1 MINLNTKTYMEIK
14 KEAGIGEVA
23 GKAWRGLKAV
33 TDNPLYKGIMR
44 GTSTDTLISGIESA
58 LEGYGV
64 DIKPRLQK
72 LCNDILKE
80 LKMSSM
86 PNNVRITNYND
97 LPSKVREIVCYYTGS
112 STTSC
117 TANSSCF
124 NNIKETILDIS
135 ELGNQYSSILS
146 DKSSP
151 ESPNQTVFDS
161 DTEAGKKIA
170 EYFTNQLHKTIINEV
185 KDIHSVVVGTIPDPC
200 P

>member
-1 MINLNTKTYMEIK
+1 MINLNTKKYMEIK

-86 PNNVRITNYND
+86 SNNVRITNYND
-97 LPSKVREIVCYYTGS
+97 LPSKIREIVCYYKGS
-112 STTSC
+112 NGNC
-117 TANSSCF
+117 PANSPCF
-124 NNIKETILDIS
+124 NNIKETILDIY

>member
-23 GKAWRGLKAV
+23 GKAWRGLKLI
-33 TDNPLYKGIMR
+33 TDNPLYKGVMR
-44 GTSTDTLISGIESA
+44 GTSTDTLISGVESA

-97 LPSKVREIVCYYTGS
+97 LPSKVREIVCYYTTN
-112 STTSC
+112 TTNCS
-117 TANSSCF
+117 ANSSCF

-185 KDIHSVVVGTIPDPC
+185 NDIHSAVSSTGTISC